1 MEAAKKY
8 SSRIEEWLDGVSQPV
23 KPYIP
28 AVARFLLIVTFLE
41 DSLRIVS
48 QWTDQLYYLQ

>member
-1 MEAAKKY
+1 MDAAKRY
-8 SSRIEEWLDGVSQPV
+8 SSRIEAWLDGVSQPV

-28 AVARFLLIVTFLE
+28 AVARFLLIVTYLE

-48 QWTDQLYYLQ
+48 QWSDQLYYL